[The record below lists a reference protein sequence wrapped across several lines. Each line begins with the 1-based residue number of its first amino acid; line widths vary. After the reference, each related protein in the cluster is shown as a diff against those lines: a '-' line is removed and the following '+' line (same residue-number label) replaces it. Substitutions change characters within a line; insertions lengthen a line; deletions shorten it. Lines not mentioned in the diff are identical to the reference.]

1 MQDGFLFL
9 NLEDKKSFMNI
20 INMEKENLVIPAEFA
35 DICPISDKDFHN
47 EMSILVE
54 KPMFQQVVKFVMPD
68 NKFSDIRA
76 LLLSLNSKLEFQ
88 QKVMAPLVAGI
99 LAKTSDG
106 LTHSGM
112 ENLDADTPYLHI
124 TNHRDIVLDSAQL
137 SYLLASQGLDT
148 VEIAI
153 GNNLLIFEWIT
164 KLVRLNKSFIVKRNL
179 GRLQT
184 LAAAIQLSRYIHFA
198 IKEKHSS
205 VWLAQREGR
214 CKDSNDRTQESLLK
228 MLTYGNRDVSMLESL
243 KELNIAP
250 IAISYEYDPNDYLK
264 ATEFLLKSK
273 DPNFKKSQEDDLV
286 SMQTGIMGYKGKIHY
301 SFVPC
306 INEKLN
312 NIPADLDKLLM
323 IRRVCA
329 IIDHEIHSNYKIFK
343 TNYIAHDI
351 LFDNKDF
358 ADKYAPEE
366 CEAFKAYLDGQIAK
380 VKVPYNELD
389 RNFMYKCMLEMYSNP
404 LTNQLEALK

>member
-1 MQDGFLFL
+1 
-9 NLEDKKSFMNI
+9 MNI

-68 NKFSDIRA
+68 DKFSDIRA

-112 ENLDADTPYLHI
+112 ENLDADIPYLHI

>member
-1 MQDGFLFL
+1 
-9 NLEDKKSFMNI
+9 MNI

-68 NKFSDIRA
+68 NKFSDVRA

-112 ENLDADTPYLHI
+112 ENLDADIPYLHI

>member
-1 MQDGFLFL
+1 MDC
-9 NLEDKKSFMNI
+9 NEIK
-20 INMEKENLVIPAEFA
+20 VPAEFS
-35 DICPISDKDFHN
+35 DICPFSDEVFHS
-47 EMSILVE
+47 EMAKLVE
-54 KPMFQQVVKFVMPD
+54 EPGFKHAVTYAMPNIDYDQFCQQLLKITNKRDFQVGIMHPFLEMLEHKTTAGVSCSGIEMIDD
-68 NKFSDIRA
+68 NVPNVF
-76 LLLSLNSKLEFQ
+76 
-88 QKVMAPLVAGI
+88 
-99 LAKTSDG
+99 
-106 LTHSGM
+106 
-112 ENLDADTPYLHI
+112 I

>member
-1 MQDGFLFL
+1 
-9 NLEDKKSFMNI
+9 
-20 INMEKENLVIPAEFA
+20 MEKENLVIPAEFA

-68 NKFSDIRA
+68 DKFSDVRA

-106 LTHSGM
+106 LTFSGM
-112 ENLDADTPYLHI
+112 ENLDTSTPYLHI

-228 MLTYGNRDVSMLESL
+228 MLTYGNREVSMLESL

-250 IAISYEYDPNDYLK
+250 IALSYEYDPNDYLK

-306 INEKLN
+306 INDKLN
-312 NIPADLDKLLM
+312 TIPADLDKLLM

-351 LFDNKDF
+351 LFDNNDF
-358 ADKYAPEE
+358 ADNYTPQE
-366 CEAFKAYLDGQIAK
+366 CEAFKEYLNGQIAK

-389 RNFMYKCMLEMYSNP
+389 RNFMYKCMLQMYSNP

>member
-1 MQDGFLFL
+1 MEDFDNIRAFGPEDLPGAYERLTADPQFRHVVGKVFPQVPFEALAGKLKQCKTNLDFQIAFCYPFLKDL
-9 NLEDKKSFMNI
+9 LKKASTGCDMDITNI
-20 INMEKENLVIPAEFA
+20 
-35 DICPISDKDFHN
+35 
-47 EMSILVE
+47 
-54 KPMFQQVVKFVMPD
+54 D
-68 NKFSDIRA
+68 NKRRYTFVS
-76 LLLSLNSKLEFQ
+76 
-88 QKVMAPLVAGI
+88 
-99 LAKTSDG
+99 
-106 LTHSGM
+106 
-112 ENLDADTPYLHI
+112 
-124 TNHRDIVLDSAQL
+124 NHRDIVLDSAQL
-137 SYLLASQGLDT
+137 SYLLSSNGYDT

-153 GNNLLIFEWIT
+153 GNNLLIYDWIT

-184 LAAAIQLSRYIHFA
+184 LAAAVQLSRYIHFA
-198 IKEKHSS
+198 IREKNAS

-228 MLTYGNRDVSMLESL
+228 MLTYGNREVSMLESL

-273 DPNFKKSQEDDLV
+273 DPNFKKSQSDDLV
-286 SMQTGIMGYKGKIHY
+286 SMQTGIMGYKGKVHY

-306 INEKLN
+306 INDKLDT
-312 NIPADLDKLLM
+312 IPADLDKLLM

-351 LFDNKDF
+351 LFDNQDF
-358 ADKYAPEE
+358 ADKYTPEE
-366 CEAFKAYLDGQIAK
+366 WEAFKQYLNGQIEK
-380 VKVPYNELD
+380 VQVPYNELD

>member
-1 MQDGFLFL
+1 MDC
-9 NLEDKKSFMNI
+9 NEIK
-20 INMEKENLVIPAEFA
+20 VPAEFS
-35 DICPISDKDFHN
+35 DICPFSDEVFHS
-47 EMSILVE
+47 EMAKLVE
-54 KPMFQQVVKFVMPD
+54 EPGFKHAVTYAMPNIDYDQFCQQLLKITNKRDFQIGIMHPFLEMLEHKTTAGVSCSGTEMIDD
-68 NKFSDIRA
+68 N
-76 LLLSLNSKLEFQ
+76 
-88 QKVMAPLVAGI
+88 APNVF
-99 LAKTSDG
+99 
-106 LTHSGM
+106 
-112 ENLDADTPYLHI
+112 I
-124 TNHRDIVLDSAQL
+124 TNHRDIVLD
-137 SYLLASQGLDT
+137 ASFLNINLIRQNKPT
-148 VEIAI
+148 TEVAI
-153 GNNLLIFEWIT
+153 GNNLLIYDWISS
-164 KLVRLNKSFIVKRNL
+164 LVRLNRSFIVKRDMSK
-179 GRLQT
+179 RQT
-184 LAAAIQLSRYIHFA
+184 FEAAQQLSGYIHFTLTQ
-198 IKEKHSS
+198 KKQS
-205 VWLAQREGR
+205 VWIAQREGR

>member
-1 MQDGFLFL
+1 
-9 NLEDKKSFMNI
+9 
-20 INMEKENLVIPAEFA
+20 MEKENLVIPAEFA

-68 NKFSDIRA
+68 DKFSDIRA
-76 LLLSLNSKLEFQ
+76 LRRSLNSKLEFQ

-380 VKVPYNELD
+380 VNVPYNDLD

>member
-1 MQDGFLFL
+1 MECL
-9 NLEDKKSFMNI
+9 DK
-20 INMEKENLVIPAEFA
+20 
-35 DICPISDKDFHN
+35 
-47 EMSILVE
+47 
-54 KPMFQQVVKFVMPD
+54 
-68 NKFSDIRA
+68 
-76 LLLSLNSKLEFQ
+76 
-88 QKVMAPLVAGI
+88 
-99 LAKTSDG
+99 
-106 LTHSGM
+106 
-112 ENLDADTPYLHI
+112 DTPYLHI

-137 SYLLASQGLDT
+137 SYLLSSNGYDT

-153 GNNLLIFEWIT
+153 GNNLLIYEWIT

-184 LAAAIQLSRYIHFA
+184 LAAAVQLSRYIHFA
-198 IKEKHSS
+198 IREKNAS

-228 MLTYGNRDVSMLESL
+228 MLTYGNREVSMLESL

-273 DPNFKKSQEDDLV
+273 DPNFKKSQTDDLV
-286 SMQTGIMGYKGKIHY
+286 SMQTGIMGYKGKVHY

-306 INEKLN
+306 INDKLDT
-312 NIPADLDKLLM
+312 IPADLDKLLM

-351 LFDNKDF
+351 LFDNQDF
-358 ADKYAPEE
+358 ADKYTPEE
-366 CEAFKAYLDGQIAK
+366 REAFKQYLNGQIEK
-380 VKVPYNELD
+380 VQVPYNELD

>member
-1 MQDGFLFL
+1 
-9 NLEDKKSFMNI
+9 MNI

-54 KPMFQQVVKFVMPD
+54 KPMFQQVVKFVMPND
-68 NKFSDIRA
+68 KFSDVRA

-106 LTHSGM
+106 LTYSGM

-137 SYLLASQGLDT
+137 SYLLASPGLDT

>member
-1 MQDGFLFL
+1 MDC
-9 NLEDKKSFMNI
+9 NEIK
-20 INMEKENLVIPAEFA
+20 VPAEFS
-35 DICPISDKDFHN
+35 DICPFSDEVFHS
-47 EMSILVE
+47 EMAKLVE
-54 KPMFQQVVKFVMPD
+54 EPGFKHAVTYAMPNIDYDQFCQQLLKITNKRDFQIGIMHPFVEMLEHKTTAGVSCSGIEMIDD
-68 NKFSDIRA
+68 NVPNVF
-76 LLLSLNSKLEFQ
+76 
-88 QKVMAPLVAGI
+88 
-99 LAKTSDG
+99 
-106 LTHSGM
+106 
-112 ENLDADTPYLHI
+112 I